1 MRALHLPMAAAR
13 GSRAQDLPHLQ
24 ESLLEREAGEEAKS
38 GSHGRGDGLIMTH
51 LSTAMHGDPQKR
63 SISTGFSRYL
73 LSEPV
78 DTSQVPA
85 SHSSRLS
92 PTGKHE
98 TKEQPVMLPV
108 PHRATPALRALAQSL
123 RRNATTTEQALWA
136 RLNHRQFLGLKFRR
150 QHIALGYILDFYCP
164 EYRLGIELDGVR
176 HDATRDAERD
186 LLFVRWHVTIL
197 RFPAQKPQD
206 GDRKSTRLNSSHTV
220 ISYAVFC
227 LKKKNDVIPS
237 QIQCQTRVYLWE
249 LELD

>member
-1 MRALHLPMAAAR
+1 MRAWRVRVEAGR
-13 GSRAQDLPHLQ
+13 GPRGQDLPHLQ

-123 RRNATTTEQALWA
+123 RRNATTTEQALWP
-136 RLNHRQFLGLKFRR
+136 RLKHRQLLGLTFRR

-164 EYRLGIELDGVR
+164 DYRLRIATDIVR

-186 LLFVRWHVTIL
+186 LLFVRWAATIL
-197 RFPAQKPQD
+197 RFPAQKPLD
-206 GDRKSTRLNSSHTV
+206 E
-220 ISYAVFC
+220 I
-227 LKKKNDVIPS
+227 LKA
-237 QIQCQTRVYLWE
+237 
-249 LELD
+249 